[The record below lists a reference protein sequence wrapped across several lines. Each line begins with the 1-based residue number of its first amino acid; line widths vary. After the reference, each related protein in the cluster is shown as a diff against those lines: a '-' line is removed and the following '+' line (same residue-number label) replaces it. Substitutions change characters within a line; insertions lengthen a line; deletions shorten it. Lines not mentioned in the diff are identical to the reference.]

1 MPNKSKTRKVVV
13 LRKKFIDESGRIV
26 NSNRIE
32 DDDQSTNISL
42 KKNVSL
48 NTPALIQQAKHQ
60 ASPSRIIHERDSE
73 TTP

>member
-48 NTPALIQQAKHQ
+48 NTPALIQQAKYQ
-60 ASPSRIIHERDSE
+60 GSPSRIIHERDSE

>member
-1 MPNKSKTRKVVV
+1 M
-13 LRKKFIDESGRIV
+13 RKKFIDESGRIV

-48 NTPALIQQAKHQ
+48 NTPSLIQQAKHQ
-60 ASPSRIIHERDSE
+60 GSPSRIIHERDSE